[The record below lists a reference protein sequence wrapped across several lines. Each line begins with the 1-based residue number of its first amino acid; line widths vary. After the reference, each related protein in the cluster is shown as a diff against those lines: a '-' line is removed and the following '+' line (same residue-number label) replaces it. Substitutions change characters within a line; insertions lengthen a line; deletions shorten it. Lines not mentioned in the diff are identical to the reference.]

1 MKKWSYFLLLALFI
15 CQVYRAEASLD
26 FSNFVTVG
34 FEGKAEL
41 EFNQPEDLI
50 QAPDGNFLIA
60 DTGNNRIQVFDA
72 QGKFLRIIPPPK
84 AKNDALTAAPAD
96 NRPAN
101 IIKLETSGFRKPTG
115 LAFDSEGKLYVTL
128 MNNDII
134 VVLDYPSGQVKYTI
148 GSSGKKEGQFWM
160 PMDID
165 IDDQDRIAVAEF
177 RNKRVQILD
186 LDGNQINEIIYQE
199 QTERGGFRYLEPRGV
214 FWTQDGDLIVTYPN
228 YHQIVCWNIKE
239 GTIKW
244 RYGGKNP
251 GNKKGMLNNPSFIAQ
266 GVDSHLMISDTKNHR
281 VVEITR
287 DGKYYETHSQKG
299 SSKGRL
305 NFPRGLVLTKD
316 ETMIVADSGNSR
328 IQFFT
333 AGATTLLLKEAK
345 MLANR
350 DEWNGVMTNVEK
362 ILQLQ
367 PNNEQALD
375 LKVNA
380 LYYFGD
386 NAFKNKD
393 YDKAE
398 DYYRMVLRYRPDDG
412 NIPQKLDKIFWEVN
426 RPILIGAVA
435 IIVGL
440 IAIVIL
446 IWLLKLVIRR
456 IKAKVTE

>member
-1 MKKWSYFLLLALFI
+1 MRKSWYFLLLAVFI
-15 CQVYRAEASLD
+15 CQVYTAEASLD

-41 EFNQPEDLI
+41 EFNQPEDLV

-84 AKNDALTAAPAD
+84 AKNDALAAAPTD

-101 IIKLETSGFRKPTG
+101 IIKLETTGFRKPTG
-115 LAFDSEGKLYVTL
+115 LAFDSEGNLYVTL
-128 MNNDII
+128 MNQDLIAVI
-134 VVLDYPSGQVKYTI
+134 DYPSGQIKSTI
-148 GSSGKKEGQFWM
+148 GSSGKKEGQFWI

-177 RNKRVQILD
+177 RNRRVQILD

-199 QTERGGFRYLEPRGV
+199 QTEKGGYRHLEPRGV

-239 GTIKW
+239 GTIRW
-244 RYGGKNP
+244 RYGGKNS
-251 GNKKGMLNNPSFIAQ
+251 GNKKGMLNNPSFVAQ
-266 GVDSHLMISDTKNHR
+266 GIDSHLMISDTKNHR
-281 VVEITR
+281 IVEITR

-305 NFPRGLVLTKD
+305 NLPRGLVLTKD

-333 AGATTLLLKEAK
+333 AGPTTILLKEAK
-345 MLANR
+345 ALANR
-350 DEWNGVMTNVEK
+350 DEWNSVMMNVEK

-386 NAFKNKD
+386 NAFKNGD

-426 RPILIGAVA
+426 RPILIGVVA
-435 IIVGL
+435 IVVGL
-440 IAIVIL
+440 IALVIL
-446 IWLLKLVIRR
+446 IWLLKLVFRR

>member
-1 MKKWSYFLLLALFI
+1 MKKISYLLLLALFI
-15 CQVYRAEASLD
+15 CQAYTAEASLD
-26 FSNFVTVG
+26 FSNFITIG
-34 FEGKAEL
+34 FEGKAEM

-50 QAPDGNFLIA
+50 QAPDGNYLLA
-60 DTGNNRIQVFDA
+60 DTGNNRIQVFDPS
-72 QGKFLRIIPPPK
+72 GKFIRIIPPPK
-84 AKNDALTAAPAD
+84 AKNEALTAQPTD

-101 IIKLETSGFRKPTG
+101 LIKLENNGLRKPVG

-128 MNNDII
+128 MNNDMI
-134 VVLDYPSGQVKYTI
+134 VVIDYPTGQIKGTI

-186 LDGNQINEIIYQE
+186 LDGNQINEILYQE
-199 QTERGGFRYLEPRGV
+199 QTEKGGFRQLEPRGV
-214 FWTQDGDLIVTYPN
+214 FWTADGDLIVTYPN
-228 YHQIVCWNIKE
+228 YHQVVCWNIKD
-239 GTIKW
+239 GQVRW
-244 RYGGKNP
+244 RYGGKAS
-251 GNKKGMLNNPSFIAQ
+251 GNKKGMLNNPSFVAQ

-281 VVEITR
+281 IVEITR
-287 DGKYYETHSQKG
+287 DGKFYESHSQKG

-305 NFPRGLVLTKD
+305 NFPRGLFLTKD
-316 ETMIVADSGNSR
+316 ETMVVADSGNSR

-345 MLANR
+345 ALANK
-350 DEWNGVMTNVEK
+350 DDWNAVMMNVEK
-362 ILQLQ
+362 VLQLQ

-386 NAFKNKD
+386 NAFKNQD

-412 NIPQKLDKIFWEVN
+412 NIPQKLDAIFWENN
-426 RPILIGAVA
+426 RPILISAVA
-435 IIVGL
+435 IILGL
-440 IAIVIL
+440 IGLVIIL
-446 IWLLKLVIRR
+446 WLLKLVFRR